1 MGFSFKC
8 IRIIAKEKF
17 LAEML
22 LNSIFALTFYSSNSF
37 MTFSPVIFLYFVVCS
52 YIRESSLIDIWP
64 VAVASSILY
73 FCLFEKRYTLYSYL
87 CNKRACTLNYFGL
100 FFYPACT
107 YCMPARLTIF
117 QFFSTLHTKY
127 ILIWIDMSSFT
138 QYMSKSSILY

>member
-22 LNSIFALTFYSSNSF
+22 LNSIFALIFYSSNSF

-73 FCLFEKRYTLYSYL
+73 FCLFEKRYTL
-87 CNKRACTLNYFGL
+87 
-100 FFYPACT
+100 
-107 YCMPARLTIF
+107 
-117 QFFSTLHTKY
+117 
-127 ILIWIDMSSFT
+127 
-138 QYMSKSSILY
+138 